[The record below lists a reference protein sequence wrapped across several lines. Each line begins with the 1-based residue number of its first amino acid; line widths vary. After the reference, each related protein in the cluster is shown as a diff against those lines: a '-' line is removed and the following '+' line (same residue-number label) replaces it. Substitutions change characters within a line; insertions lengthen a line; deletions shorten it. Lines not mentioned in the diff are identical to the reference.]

1 MSAKTTT
8 TDIFS
13 AVISDIKSYSGND
26 PLLPWLRGVRKLRET
41 LSPELLQEK
50 LPRFLQKC
58 AQSFDTDRRY
68 RNDLRYLRIW
78 LQLMD
83 YVDDTRALL
92 RNMETKKIGTKRALF
107 YQAYALYYEKLKKF
121 DGADQMY
128 RLGVQNLA
136 EPLDELQKSY
146 EQFLQR
152 MQRHKNKRVQREE
165 KKKNSRRPLSDR
177 KTTDPICSFKENDEN
192 SCKVDENPEKS
203 LLKEYSLGAGGSS
216 KSKLTAFDQNL
227 MPQSEMDLI
236 GRSKLCRNDSVVSK
250 FADSAI
256 DGRSE
261 AEDARHHGLVEPT
274 INTKEALNAINDMFR
289 EPIEPSN
296 AVSRSSKSRPNV
308 NQSTSNV
315 FKVFVDENS
324 ESAVRSSRQ
333 QDDEKHTNQSLH
345 EPLNIYVDDES
356 SNDSVPSE
364 SQTSTDGSPSS
375 SNVDA
380 FVFLRPND
388 DHHSES
394 SNDMKL
400 EKSSKKARTNFRED
414 TVVRRFVGS
423 AILDEPEVEDI
434 CHHGLVDPTI
444 NLKEAME
451 DINGMF
457 GKPIDFV
464 RTTRRKRQ
472 ENAVASGKNDYGGF
486 SILPDDEFNAHE
498 GKQPPESSSTKN
510 KDELYEPTVFTK
522 QAMDDINDLFRMPL
536 DF

>member
-1 MSAKTTT
+1 MTAKTTT
-8 TDIFS
+8 NDIFT
-13 AVISDIKSYSGND
+13 AIISDIKSYSGDD
-26 PLLPWLRGVRKLRET
+26 PLLPWLRGIRKLRDT
-41 LSPELLQEK
+41 LSPQLLQEK

-58 AQSFDTDRRY
+58 AQSFDSDRRY

-83 YVDDTRALL
+83 YADDPKALL
-92 RNMETKKIGTKRALF
+92 RNMETKKIGIKRALF

-146 EQFLQR
+146 DEFLQR
-152 MQRHKNKRVQREE
+152 LERHKHKRVQRREQ
-165 KKKNSRRPLSDR
+165 KIARRPLSDR
-177 KTTDPICSFKENDEN
+177 ESTNPVCSFKENDEN
-192 SCKVDENPEKS
+192 SFKVDKNPEKS
-203 LLKEYSLGAGGSS
+203 VLKECSLGADS
-216 KSKLTAFDQNL
+216 KSKGKSTECDMIEQ
-227 MPQSEMDLI
+227 
-236 GRSKLCRNDSVVSK
+236 SKLYRDDSVVSK

-256 DGRSE
+256 VGRSE
-261 AEDARHHGLVEPT
+261 VEDACHHGLVEPT
-274 INTKEALNAINDMFR
+274 INMKEAMNAINNMFR

-296 AVSRSSKSRPNV
+296 AVRRSSKSLPKKDD
-308 NQSTSNV
+308 STSNV
-315 FKVFVDENS
+315 FKVFINENS

-333 QDDEKHTNQSLH
+333 QDDERHKTHQSVH
-345 EPLNIYVDDES
+345 EPLKIFVDDEA
-356 SNDSVPSE
+356 SNDSEPSE
-364 SQTSTDGSPSS
+364 SQTSSTDGSPSS
-375 SNVDA
+375 SVDA
-380 FVFLRPND
+380 FVFLRPN

-400 EKSSKKARTNFRED
+400 DKSSKKTRTNFRED

-423 AILDEPEVEDI
+423 AILDEPQVEDI
-434 CHHGLVDPTI
+434 CHHGLVDPTV

-472 ENAVASGKNDYGGF
+472 EKTAAFVKNDYGGF
-486 SILPDDEFNAHE
+486 SILPDDEFNADD
-498 GKQPPESSSTKN
+498 GKQPPETSSAEIQ
-510 KDELYEPTVFTK
+510 DDLYEPTVFTK
-522 QAMDDINDLFRMPL
+522 EAMDDINDLFRMPL